1 MLGILDVFLN
11 AKKVLGLDIGSGSI
25 KLAELSASKKGYVL
39 ESFAIAP
46 TPPNSIAGGEIL
58 DTVTLSEAVRSLL
71 GDLKSKR
78 NNIVTGI
85 WGTAVIIKKV
95 SLPKMEANL
104 VAEQIKW
111 EAEQYIP
118 FDINDINMDYHIFKK
133 PNPNPEIMDVL
144 LVAAKKDF
152 IFKFAEVVETAEKHC
167 VILDVE
173 AFALANCFFQNYGD
187 SSNEIA
193 TILNVGSSFSNFVVI
208 QSGEVLFCRDVPVG
222 GVSYTNEISR
232 NMGISFEEAEALK
245 ISAASGQET
254 PPEIQSILTATHD
267 GVAEE
272 IRRTFDFYT
281 ATGAESAVQ
290 KVYVCGGGSR
300 TPGLVEGLGASLQL
314 PVEYLNAFTNI
325 GYSKKFTPE
334 YITQINTIAP
344 VAMGLAMRKLGEK

>member
-1 MLGILDVFLN
+1 MLGIIDVFLN

-25 KLAELSASKKGYVL
+25 KFAELSATKSGFTL
-39 ESFAIAP
+39 ENFALAP

-58 DTVTLSEAVRSLL
+58 DTVALADAVRNLL
-71 GDLKSKR
+71 AELKSKR

-133 PNPNPEIMDVL
+133 KNPNPEIMDVL

-152 IFKFAEVVETAEKHC
+152 IFKFAEVVESAEKQC
-167 VILDVE
+167 AILDVE

-222 GVSYTNEISR
+222 GASYTNEISR
-232 NMGISFEEAEALK
+232 SMGVSFDEAEALK
-245 ISAASGQET
+245 ISASGGQET
-254 PPEIQSILTATHD
+254 PAEIQTILTATHD
-267 GVAEE
+267 GVSEE

-300 TPGLVEGLGASLQL
+300 TPGLVESLGASLQL
-314 PVEYLNAFTNI
+314 PVEHLNAFGNI
-325 GYSKKFTPE
+325 GYAKKFTPE
-334 YITQINTIAP
+334 YISQISAIAP